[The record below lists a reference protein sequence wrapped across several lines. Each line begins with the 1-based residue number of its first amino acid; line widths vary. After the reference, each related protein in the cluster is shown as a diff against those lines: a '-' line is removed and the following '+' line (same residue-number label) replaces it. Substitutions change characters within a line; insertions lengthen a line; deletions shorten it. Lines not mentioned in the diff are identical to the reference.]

1 MKNTFAV
8 TMTLLLALTL
18 GGSIAG
24 YRLATT
30 PHHAEEEAAKG
41 GAQSIGDPTTQD
53 TKSEDAP
60 TAQSAA
66 TVGSD
71 GLTTP
76 QGNVRPDQI
85 GGSSSGENGAVG
97 VDGGQEGGGAEE
109 SEGGDL
115 GGGTGDGENESAPQD
130 GLTRDGGTAT
140 GSGAPEGAPGSQGAQ
155 SEAES
160 GEGGGVE
167 GTDPSTGEVDR
178 GVASPTV
185 QDADTEVGQTGASN
199 VEKSSAG
206 STRLSDEKAAEIAD
220 TLGGDS
226 EGTPGQDSRAEQLDE
241 TGESETPPTAPA
253 TR

>member
-24 YRLATT
+24 YRIATT

-41 GAQSIGDPTTQD
+41 GAESIGDPTTQD
-53 TKSEDAP
+53 VKSEDAP

-85 GGSSSGENGAVG
+85 GGSTSGENGAVG

-115 GGGTGDGENESAPQD
+115 GGGTGDGQNESGPQD
-130 GLTRDGGTAT
+130 GLTREGGAAE
-140 GSGAPEGAPGSQGAQ
+140 GSAASQGAQ

-167 GTDPSTGEVDR
+167 GTNPSTGEVER

-185 QDADTEVGQTGASN
+185 QDADTQVGQTGASN

-206 STRLSDEKAAEIAD
+206 SDRLSDEKAAEIAD

-226 EGTPGQDSRAEQLDE
+226 EGRPGQDSRAEQLDE
-241 TGESETPPTAPA
+241 TGESANEAPTAPA